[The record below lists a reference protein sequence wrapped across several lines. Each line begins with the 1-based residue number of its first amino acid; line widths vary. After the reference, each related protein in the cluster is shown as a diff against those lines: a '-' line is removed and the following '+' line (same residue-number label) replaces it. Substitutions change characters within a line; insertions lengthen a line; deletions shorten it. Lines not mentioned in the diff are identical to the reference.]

1 MIKDILIIISY
12 MMGICCLLAW
22 ITSMY
27 KSWIRGPVSD
37 PVVEPTEESISDITT
52 TTMLDKGYIPA
63 RIVRVIFLGTHSR
76 PDTEFEGRTFPTPPC
91 QKVLVVFELLS
102 GEKAGKTFNELYEFT
117 ARQYRS
123 DFLDLINC
131 VVQEE
136 VKNATEWLE
145 WYRHNL
151 LGKYVWVDF
160 FTYSDKADKVREAF
174 RVREGYFPDSKP
186 PTLNNLIFFDPYE
199 QVPMNDIVYANLGV
213 YRSVIQSAI
222 DFKDMKL
229 SVDI

>member
-12 MMGICCLLAW
+12 MMGIYCLLAW

-27 KSWIRGPVSD
+27 KSWIRGLVSD
-37 PVVEPTEESISDITT
+37 HVIESTEGSIADTS
-52 TTMLDKGYIPA
+52 TMLDKGYTPA
-63 RIVRVIFLGTHSR
+63 RIVRVIFLGMHNR
-76 PDTEFEGRTFPTPPC
+76 PDSVFEGVSHPRAPAM
-91 QKVLVVFELLS
+91 KVLVVFELLS
-102 GEKAGKTFNELYEFT
+102 GKKAGRTFSKLYET
-117 ARQYRS
+117 RYEQRRS

-131 VVQEE
+131 VMQEE
-136 VKNATEWLE
+136 ISNATELIE

-151 LGKYVWVDF
+151 LGKYVWVHC
-160 FTYSDKADKVREAF
+160 FTYSDKEDKVREAF
-174 RVREGYFPDSKP
+174 HVEEGYFPDSKP
-186 PTLNNLIFFDPYE
+186 PTLNNLIFFNPYE
-199 QVPMNDIVYANLGV
+199 RVPMNDIVYANLGV